1 MPDEERYTETDR
13 TRIEMFLAHL
23 DDVTGGIEPRFFPVA
38 TTHEGL
44 NGVTA
49 VVYSE
54 VPEPGYIMAVTYGFS
69 LASHPQWTVGTPELC
84 ICVESVDAN
93 WALAVAFIAEQMRG
107 ECPFVYGG
115 MLDFGGPMSEESPM
129 SSLVFFA
136 PAVLE
141 PADYL
146 NIDVGDEL
154 PINIVGCYPIHET
167 ERQFIAEH
175 GLEQFWEQD
184 WDPFDVLRDPAL
196 GATASRSVES

>member
-1 MPDEERYTETDR
+1 MLRLRQRVCDELTTTFASHYTDKVSLAGVLMWARRRPMLGGHRSEPDPPQRELTMPDDERYTETDR

-54 VPEPGYIMAVTYGFS
+54 VPEPGYMMAVTYGLS
-69 LASHPQWTVGTPELC
+69 LASHPQWTAGTPELC

-107 ECPFVYGG
+107 ECPFLYGD

-129 SSLVFFA
+129 SSLVF
-136 PAVLE
+136 V
-141 PADYL
+141 
-146 NIDVGDEL
+146 
-154 PINIVGCYPIHET
+154 
-167 ERQFIAEH
+167 
-175 GLEQFWEQD
+175 
-184 WDPFDVLRDPAL
+184 
-196 GATASRSVES
+196 SRCWKPPTT